1 MPKNILITGGSGL
14 VGTRLTEMLLQKGYQ
29 VSHLSRTAGEDGPIK
44 VFQWDVEKGIV
55 DPKAF
60 ESIHAIIHL
69 AGAGIAD
76 RPWSEK
82 RKREILESRT
92 HSTALLEKS
101 LKDIPNKVEA
111 FISASA
117 IGYYGYAGSDH
128 VFREEDQPA
137 SDFLANVVREWEHA
151 VDRISSSN
159 IRVAKLRIGILLSEK
174 GGALVELARPVRLF
188 VGSSLGSGEQYVSW
202 IHIDDVCAMFIHA
215 LENNLNGVYNAVA
228 PEPVTNKEL
237 TKAIARTLG
246 RPLWLPNVPAFI
258 LKMVLGE
265 MVDLVINGSKVSPAK
280 IERTGFQYRF
290 PDLNEALKDLLK
302 KSNVPA

>member
-1 MPKNILITGGSGL
+1 MHKNILITGGSGL
-14 VGTRLTEMLLQKGYQ
+14 VGTRLTQMLLQKGYQ
-29 VSHLSRTAGEDGPIK
+29 VSHLSRAAGDEGLVK
-44 VFQWDVEKGIV
+44 AFQWDVENGIV

-60 ESIHAIIHL
+60 ENIHAIIHL

-101 LKDIPNKVEA
+101 LKDIPNKVEV

-128 VFREEDQPA
+128 VFKEEDEPA
-137 SDFLANVVREWEHA
+137 NDFLAYVVKQWEHT
-151 VDRISSSN
+151 VDRISSLN

-188 VGSSLGSGEQYVSW
+188 VGSPLGSGEQYVSW

-215 LENNLNGVYNAVA
+215 LENDLNGAYNAVA
-228 PEPVTNKEL
+228 REPVTNKEL
-237 TKAIARTLG
+237 TKAIAETLG
-246 RPLWLPNVPAFI
+246 RPLWLPHVPAFI

-265 MVDLVINGSKVSPAK
+265 MADLVIKGSKVSPAK
-280 IERTGFQYRF
+280 IQLSGFQYRF
-290 PDLNEALKDLLK
+290 PNLNDALRDLFEK
-302 KSNVPA
+302 K

>member
-14 VGTRLTEMLLQKGYQ
+14 VGSRLTQMLQQKGYQ
-29 VSHLSRTAGEDGPIK
+29 VSHLSRTASEEGLVK
-44 VFQWDVEKGIV
+44 VFQWDVEKGVV

-60 ESIHAIIHL
+60 ENTHAIIHL

-82 RKREILESRT
+82 RKKEILESRT
-92 HSTALLEKS
+92 HSTALLQKA
-101 LKDIPNKVEA
+101 LKDIDNEVKV

-128 VFREEDQPA
+128 VFSEEDEPA

-151 VDRISSSN
+151 VDRISSLN

-188 VGSSLGSGEQYVSW
+188 VGSPLGSGEQYVSW

-215 LENNLNGVYNAVA
+215 LENDLNGVYNAVA
-228 PEPVTNKEL
+228 PRPVTNKEL
-237 TKAIARTLG
+237 TKVIAKTLG
-246 RPLWLPNVPAFI
+246 RPLWLPNAPAFI

-265 MVDLVINGSKVSPAK
+265 MVDLVTKGSKVSPAK
-280 IERTGFQYRF
+280 IERTGFQFSF
-290 PDLNEALKDLLK
+290 PDLNNALKDLLLK
-302 KSNVPA
+302 K